1 MPREFPRSRRVGE
14 QIQRSLAVLIQQEI
28 KDPRL
33 GMTSISAVQVTRDLS
48 SARVFVTVMG
58 DDAVVKDSMN
68 VLKRAAGFL
77 RSSLAKQMRTRT
89 IPELRFV
96 YDRSLEEGVRLGA
109 LINEAVSGINKD
121 EQED

>member
-33 GMTSISAVQVTRDLS
+33 GMASVSAVQVTRDLS
-48 SARVFVTVMG
+48 SAKVFITVMG
-58 DDAVVKDSMN
+58 DDAVVKDSMD

-77 RSSLAKQMRTRT
+77 RSRLAKQMRTRT
-89 IPELRFV
+89 VPELRFI
-96 YDRSLEEGVRLGA
+96 YDRSLKEGVRLGA
-109 LINEAVSGINKD
+109 LINEAVSGISKD